1 MMRAIEK
8 FLSNEFE
15 CHHHCLNCTRRLL
28 ALISQKKICKLDFM
42 CLLMNHAYFIWITRN
57 IVDGLRI
64 FLARDVW
71 FFEKKKNLTK
81 FKLIKFIITRR
92 TKFSKKYHKCFKNFK
107 QILAIFTIFIY
118 VSTYSNFE
126 WYILVN
132 KSWSF
137 FVHTFSQ
144 TYHLITISSI
154 IR

>member
-1 MMRAIEK
+1 
-8 FLSNEFE
+8 
-15 CHHHCLNCTRRLL
+15 
-28 ALISQKKICKLDFM
+28 
-42 CLLMNHAYFIWITRN
+42 MNHAYFIWITRN
-57 IVDGLRI
+57 IVDGSRI

-81 FKLIKFIITRR
+81 FKLIKFIITQKI
-92 TKFSKKYHKCFKNFK
+92 KFSKKYHKCFKNFK

-137 FVHTFSQ
+137 HTLSQ